1 MAAETCPA
9 MLMITSSPAPD
20 SESSVTS
27 VYRLSCHRSQDLRKA
42 PALTEM
48 RRLEV
53 LVGFLVVGED
63 ALLAVPLQLAF
74 EIERHNAQQHSLGE
88 RRGES
93 EVRHGSRN
101 APLAGHDPLRVV
113 PWRAPQ
119 DLGRQLSIPHPRR
132 RQQGDAAFGSFT
144 ASRQIALVADKND
157 ALVLAAIGTA
167 CARPA
172 DTAASASSHRLSA
185 CRCRATR
192 NTGPSPPP
200 PAAPPPLCPPAR
212 SRAPRNTGPPGP
224 ASSPC
229 ASARGSAPIRSRL
242 P

>member
-1 MAAETCPA
+1 TAPWSARRAGRLPGNPHRASTRRSAARARSATNGPA
-9 MLMITSSPAPD
+9 TGKTQA
-20 SESSVTS
+20 
-27 VYRLSCHRSQDLRKA
+27 DLRKA
-42 PALTEM
+42 PALTET

-88 RRGES
+88 RRCES
-93 EVRHGSRN
+93 EVRHGSRD

-119 DLGRQLSIPHPRR
+119 DLGRQLSIPHPPR

-157 ALVLAAIGTA
+157 
-167 CARPA
+167 
-172 DTAASASSHRLSA
+172 
-185 CRCRATR
+185 
-192 NTGPSPPP
+192 
-200 PAAPPPLCPPAR
+200 
-212 SRAPRNTGPPGP
+212 
-224 ASSPC
+224 
-229 ASARGSAPIRSRL
+229 
-242 P
+242 